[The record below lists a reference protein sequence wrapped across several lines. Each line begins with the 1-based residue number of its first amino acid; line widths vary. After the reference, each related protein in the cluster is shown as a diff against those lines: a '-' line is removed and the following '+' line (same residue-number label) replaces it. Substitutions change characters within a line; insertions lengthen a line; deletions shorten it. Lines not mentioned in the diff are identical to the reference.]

1 MRLLIISHTPHFFD
15 NNIIRAWG
23 PTVREINFLAQRFDE
38 VVHIAPLHTDL
49 APESSLA
56 YQAGNIRVCFVRP
69 SGGVTIRHKL
79 GIFFQI
85 PEYIHVISKELK
97 KADIVHVRCPSNIS
111 LIALLVLVFNKSSK
125 FRWVKYA
132 GNWHPT
138 RKEAWSYTLQRWI
151 LQKNLHR
158 GVVTVNGRW
167 ENQPEHVYS
176 FFNPCLT
183 QEELASGMEVA
194 YHKKLNFPYH
204 LLFVGR
210 LDSAKGVGKIL
221 EICAML
227 HHKKFPLKLDL
238 VGDSPE
244 RLEFEKLV
252 LDLQIGE
259 ITRFHGWLSRT
270 ALNQLYSDSHFIIFP
285 SSSSE
290 GWPKVLS
297 EAMAY
302 GVIPIA
308 SNVSSIPQI
317 LKDTQAGFAIAPEE
331 IDRFVQ
337 TILDFSTDPSSW
349 KVMSQAAVAAAG
361 NFSYDYYL
369 KAVNILLSSIKK
381 KESRNG

>member
-15 NNIIRAWG
+15 NNTIRAWG

-56 YQAGNIRVCFVRP
+56 YQAGNIRVCFVHP

-85 PEYIHVISKELK
+85 PEYIHAISKELK

-111 LIALLVLVFNKSSK
+111 LIALLVLFFNKSPK

-167 ENQPEHVYS
+167 ENQPEHIYS

-194 YHKKLNFPYH
+194 HHKKLSFPYH

-227 HHKKFPLKLDL
+227 HHKKLPFQLDL

-244 RLEFEKLV
+244 RLKFEKLA
-252 LDLQIGE
+252 LDLQISE
-259 ITRFHGWLSRT
+259 ITHFHGWLSRT

-317 LKDTQAGFAIAPEE
+317 LKDTQAGFAITPEE

-337 TILDFSTDPSSW
+337 TILDFSADPSSW
-349 KVMSQAAVAAAG
+349 KIMSRAAVAAAE
-361 NFSYDYYL
+361 NFTYVHYL
-369 KAVNILLSSIKK
+369 KAVEKMLPLV
-381 KESRNG
+381 